1 MLVGIVSDIHG
12 NLPAL
17 EAVLERMDEL
27 GVEKVLCAGD
37 IVGYGANPVECIE
50 AIAGRA
56 EAVVRGNH
64 EVAVICEGGAAF
76 FNRVAREACLW
87 TKQQL
92 GPSEVAYID
101 AMPLVRRLEEI
112 SAVLVHADLAVPGLF
127 DYVQGFYD
135 ASGNMEL
142 LREGEVCFFG
152 HSHGPFVFYE
162 EGDRLLYSIGGE
174 VALGEGKR
182 ALVNV
187 GSVGQ
192 PRDGDTRGSFATY
205 DSESR
210 TVTIHRIWY
219 DVLEAGRR
227 ITEAGLPRVLADR
240 LRIGR

>member
-1 MLVGIVSDIHG
+1 MVGIISDIHG

-17 EAVLERMDEL
+17 EAVFERMDEI
-27 GVEKVLCAGD
+27 GVERVLCAGD
-37 IVGYGANPVECIE
+37 VVGYGANPVECIE
-50 AIAGRA
+50 EVGARA

-87 TKQQL
+87 TKKQL
-92 GPSEVAYID
+92 GPSEIAFID
-101 AMPLVRRLEEI
+101 AMPLVRRLDDMSI
-112 SAVLVHADLAVPGLF
+112 VLVHADLAVPGLF
-127 DYVQGFYD
+127 DYIQGFYD

-142 LREGEVCFFG
+142 LKEGEVCFFG
-152 HSHGPFVFYE
+152 HSHAPFVFYE
-162 EGDRLLYSIGGE
+162 GAEGLEYSLGGE
-174 VALGEGKR
+174 VSLEAGAR

-192 PRDGDTRGSFATY
+192 PRDGDTRASFATY
-205 DSESR
+205 EVETR
-210 TVTIHRIWY
+210 RVTIHRIWY